1 MCTFNTI
8 STLFFTRT
16 HADEMV
22 NDPEI
27 ISCICK
33 FGARER
39 DTNMHNGFSYFIG
52 GLSIHNGF
60 YTVQTL
66 YPINPPFTEN
76 VLYFYIFKNDL

>member
-39 DTNMHNGFSYFIG
+39 ERH
-52 GLSIHNGF
+52 
-60 YTVQTL
+60 
-66 YPINPPFTEN
+66 
-76 VLYFYIFKNDL
+76 